1 MFSGIRIK
9 ASMRAHNT
17 VKLHLFY
24 YEMAKYS
31 QECDRKV
38 TLVGE
43 IFVDSQVQQLTIV
56 GR

>member
-1 MFSGIRIK
+1 
-9 ASMRAHNT
+9 MRAHNT